1 MNLKTK
7 SMAFRVWFYFMLL
20 TGITLLSLWMLQI
33 SFIQPYYERN
43 RDQVINQKALEV
55 ERLVQS
61 EDFIDDSTQV
71 GNLLN
76 KENMCGSIYN
86 EAGELV
92 LSSGGNLACL
102 LEDLPTKSIVEYILM
117 AQEAP
122 SSQFSIK
129 FSSDIFDQGMYFY
142 GKKIM
147 MGEESHYLFI
157 NSPLELLDSTI
168 FVIRRQF
175 ALLATVVFSMATMV
189 SIFLSRHLARPIER
203 LNDSAHL
210 LADGDFDVEFDGQ
223 GYDEMESLASTLN
236 YATKE
241 FKKTNDLRRDLVANV
256 SHDYKT
262 PLTMIRAYAEM
273 IKDIS
278 GDNPP
283 KRNEHL
289 DVILQEVD
297 HLELLVND
305 MLTLS
310 KYESKMY
317 AIQRSSFNLKDH
329 IENTV
334 SLFFLED
341 WDIVV
346 STKDDLMVYADEVK
360 MGQVLYNFLSN
371 AIKYASEHK
380 RIDIIVED
388 YDKDE
393 VKVSVKDYGPGL
405 DEETSL
411 HIWDR
416 YYRVDKNF
424 ERQHAQSGL
433 GLSIVKAI
441 CDANDSKFGVKS
453 SKGEGATFYYT
464 LRKNK

>member
-1 MNLKTK
+1 
-7 SMAFRVWFYFMLL
+7 MAFRVWFYFMLL

-43 RDQVINQKALEV
+43 RDQVINQKALEI
-55 ERLVQS
+55 EKLVQS
-61 EDFIDDSTQV
+61 EEGISDSSELSK
-71 GNLLN
+71 LLV

-86 EAGELV
+86 EEGEL
-92 LSSGGNLACL
+92 LLTTSGNLACL

-142 GKKIM
+142 GKRVFTQ
-147 MGEESHYLFI
+147 EENFYIFI

-175 ALLATVVFSMATMV
+175 ALLTSVVFSIATMI
-189 SIFLSRHLARPIER
+189 SIFLSRHLSRPIER
-203 LNDSAHL
+203 LNNSAHQ
-210 LADGDFDVEFDGQ
+210 LADGNFDVKFDGE
-223 GYDEMESLASTLN
+223 GFDEMESLAATLN
-236 YATKE
+236 FATEE
-241 FKKTNDLRRDLVANV
+241 FKKTNDLRRDLIANV

-273 IKDIS
+273 IQDIS
-278 GDNPP
+278 GDNPE
-283 KRNEHL
+283 KRNDHL
-289 DVILQEVD
+289 EVILQEVD

-310 KYESKMY
+310 KYESQMY
-317 AIQRSSFNLKDH
+317 AIQRTPFNL
-329 IENTV
+329 IEHLYNTV
-334 SLFFLED
+334 SLFNLEE
-341 WDIVV
+341 WDVV
-346 STKDDLMVYADEVK
+346 ITGSDNIMVIADEVK

-371 AIKYASEHK
+371 AIKYADEHK

-388 YDKDE
+388 YDHDH
-393 VKVSVKDYGPGL
+393 VKISIKDYGPGL
-405 DEETSL
+405 DENEIA

-416 YYRVDKNF
+416 YYKIDKNF
-424 ERQHAQSGL
+424 ERHYSQSGL

-441 CDANDSKFGVKS
+441 CQANESKFGVKS
-453 SKGEGATFYYT
+453 KKGEGATFFYT
-464 LRKNK
+464 LEKYDPKKKQT

>member
-1 MNLKTK
+1 
-7 SMAFRVWFYFMLL
+7 MAFRVWFYFMLL

-33 SFIQPYYERN
+33 SFIQPYYERS

-55 ERLVQS
+55 EKLVQTEEGIS
-61 EDFIDDSTQV
+61 EPAELS
-71 GNLLN
+71 NLLVT
-76 KENMCGSIYN
+76 ENMCGSIYN
-86 EAGELV
+86 TNGELV

-102 LEDLPTKSIVEYILM
+102 LEDLPTKSIIEYILM

-122 SSQFSIK
+122 TSQFSIK

-142 GKKIM
+142 GKEIM
-147 MGEESHYLFI
+147 IEEENHYIFI

-203 LNDSAHL
+203 LNDSAHF
-210 LADGDFDVEFDGQ
+210 LADGDFDVKFDGE

-236 YATKE
+236 YATEE
-241 FKKTNDLRRDLVANV
+241 FKKTNDLRRDLIANV

-273 IKDIS
+273 IQDIS
-278 GDNPP
+278 GENPL

-317 AIQRSSFNLKDH
+317 AIQRTAFNLEEH
-329 IENTV
+329 ISSTV
-334 SLFFLED
+334 NLFNLED
-341 WDIVV
+341 WDIVI
-346 STKDDLMVYADEVK
+346 TAPENLTVYADEVK

-371 AIKYASEHK
+371 AIKYASQHK
-380 RIDIIVED
+380 RIDIMVED
-388 YDKDE
+388 YDKE
-393 VKVSVKDYGPGL
+393 HVQINVKDYGPGL
-405 DEETSL
+405 DAEESAQ
-411 HIWDR
+411 IWDR
-416 YYRVDKNF
+416 YYKIDKNF

-441 CDANDSKFGVKS
+441 CEANDSKFGLTSK
-453 SKGEGATFYYT
+453 KGEGATFNYT
-464 LRKNK
+464 LEKYKAKKL